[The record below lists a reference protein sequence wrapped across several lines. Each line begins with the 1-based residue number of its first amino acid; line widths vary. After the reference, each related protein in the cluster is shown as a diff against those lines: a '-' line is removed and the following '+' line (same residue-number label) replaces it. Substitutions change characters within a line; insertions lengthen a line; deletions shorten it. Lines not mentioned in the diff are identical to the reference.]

1 MSPEG
6 APGLGLL
13 ALIWPGLAP
22 RCCFHPL
29 AQRLGA
35 AGRHERSLAVHGDPH
50 AFQGI
55 EQDAPP
61 GEPGPELAC
70 LVSRL
75 SIAVRHGIPLRAE
88 NQPGLPAYGP

>member
-1 MSPEG
+1 MSPQG

-13 ALIWPGLAP
+13 ALIWPGLAS
-22 RCCFHPL
+22 RCRFHPF
-29 AQRLGA
+29 AQHLRA
-35 AGRHERSLAVHGDPH
+35 ASGHERSLAVHSDPY

-61 GEPGPELAC
+61 GEPDPELAG

-75 SIAVRHGIPLRAE
+75 SINVVWHGIPLAC
-88 NQPGLPAYGP
+88 